1 MAKRKAA
8 VDTGLT
14 DLQKREEELKVAGFE
29 YEVFEYPHGYLD
41 LLYRDADGNR
51 VKQEYRPDGREILR
65 DNYGVEVQ

>member
-1 MAKRKAA
+1 MAKRKT

-14 DLQKREEELKVAGFE
+14 DLQKREEELKADGLE

>member
-1 MAKRKAA
+1 VAKRKT

-14 DLQKREEELKVAGFE
+14 DLQKREEELKAAGLE

-41 LLYRDADGNR
+41 LLYRDADGTR

>member
-1 MAKRKAA
+1 MAKRKT

-14 DLQKREEELKVAGFE
+14 DLQKREEELKAAGLE

-41 LLYRDADGNR
+41 LLYRDADGTR